1 MTKLEA
7 ELLIIKN
14 KEVELKSLVEKE
26 NLFNQE
32 LKQKLV
38 NIKILLLF
46 THFEEFNN
54 NLFLKL
60 FSKKI

>member
-1 MTKLEA
+1 MTKLET

-14 KEVELKSLVEKE
+14 REVELKSLVETE
-26 NLFNQE
+26 THFNQE

-46 THFEEFNN
+46 THFEEFNH
-54 NLFLKL
+54 NLFLK
-60 FSKKI
+60 